1 MKPFWELDHYGI
13 LETSRSADDA
23 EIERAYRLALI
34 TYSDDSLAG
43 YSLFGEGD
51 AAALRD
57 RIETAYRVLSDPEGR
72 RSYDAGLLSAEPL
85 VAPQEAAPPLR
96 APEREEAPPARELSP
111 PRAASP
117 IPVTIFEDEDDAG
130 GYNGARLRRARL
142 RRGLEIQKI
151 AELTKVSPHNL
162 QLIEEERYSALPA
175 AVYVRG
181 FVQAYADCLGL
192 DGRAVAKDYMQ
203 GYESARGSAPRGR
216 FFRNQV

>member
-1 MKPFWELDHYGI
+1 MKPFWELDHYGV
-13 LETSRSADDA
+13 LETSRSASGS
-23 EIERAYRLALI
+23 ELERAYRLALL

-57 RIETAYRVLSDPEGR
+57 RIETAYRVLSTLDAR
-72 RSYDAGLLSAEPL
+72 RLYDASLAAGEPEPAEFEPAVVPALRAEPL
-85 VAPQEAAPPLR
+85 PAPG
-96 APEREEAPPARELSP
+96 LSP
-111 PRAASP
+111 PRARSP
-117 IPVTIFEDEDDAG
+117 IPAQLFEEEDERGD
-130 GYNGARLRRARL
+130 YNGARLRRARL

-162 QLIEEERYSALPA
+162 QLIEEERYGALPA

-192 DGRAVAKDYMQ
+192 DGRAVARSYLQ
-203 GYESARGSAPRGR
+203 GFETARRESPKQRR
-216 FFRNQV
+216 

>member
-1 MKPFWELDHYGI
+1 MKPFWDLDHYGV
-13 LETSRSADDA
+13 LETSRCASVS
-23 EIERAYRLALI
+23 ELERAYRLALL

-57 RIETAYRVLSDPEGR
+57 RIETAYRVLCNLDGR
-72 RSYDAGLLSAEPL
+72 RLYDASLAAGEPEPAELEP
-85 VAPQEAAPPLR
+85 ALR
-96 APEREEAPPARELSP
+96 NQAPPARELSA
-111 PRAASP
+111 PRVRSS
-117 IPVTIFEDEDDAG
+117 IPAPVFEEEDERGD
-130 GYNGARLRRARL
+130 YNGALLRRARL

-162 QLIEEERYSALPA
+162 QLIEEERYDALPA

-192 DGRAVAKDYMQ
+192 EGRAVARSYMQ
-203 GYESARGSAPRGR
+203 GFEAARREPPNSRR
-216 FFRNQV
+216 SR